1 MVRDGIAGGPWPC
14 IQKKKSGEKRFK
26 KSKKKKTKIVF
37 GCLVKVTGMVV
48 IVFYVKC
55 ELTIGNIIHHISL
68 CSKGFWR
75 NSIEHCEEICVCLC
89 PGVAR

>member
-14 IQKKKSGEKRFK
+14 IQKKKKV
-26 KSKKKKTKIVF
+26 KKKKLTKIVF

-48 IVFYVKC
+48 FYMKC
-55 ELTIGNIIHHISL
+55 ELTIGKIIHHISL